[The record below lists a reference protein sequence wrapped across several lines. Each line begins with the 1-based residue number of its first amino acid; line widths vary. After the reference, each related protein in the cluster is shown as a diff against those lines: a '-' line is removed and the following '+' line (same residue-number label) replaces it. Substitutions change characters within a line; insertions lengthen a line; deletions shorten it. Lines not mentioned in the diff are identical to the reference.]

1 MSIKTFRIRGSGNVY
16 ILLIII
22 IPNCCKYAIGKI
34 KNITSWSIRC
44 TKEVFLLGNLL
55 YDEQP
60 IVVDRTLAKLLGLN
74 EAIIL
79 QQIHYWL
86 KINEKKKQNFY
97 DGRYWTYNSAKE
109 WQENDF
115 AFWSLK
121 TIQRTFSNLEDQNI
135 LIVGNYNPD
144 RRDRTKWYSIDYD
157 KLDLLVKEYQDQM
170 QKDKMT
176 KCNSSECPNANSQ
189 VDLMHE
195 DNLGQPLPETTTEI
209 STETILSDQMEFD
222 SIDDLIKH
230 YSAKYN
236 LPYERVL
243 QVYDRIIPQYKAGN
257 VKKFTP
263 YFEAA
268 LEQEK
273 RDYERN
279 KFIDRG

>member
-1 MSIKTFRIRGSGNVY
+1 MS
-16 ILLIII
+16 
-22 IPNCCKYAIGKI
+22 
-34 KNITSWSIRC
+34 
-44 TKEVFLLGNLL
+44 NLL

-60 IVVDRTLAKLLGLN
+60 IVIDRTLSKLLGLN
-74 EAIIL
+74 EAIVL

-115 AFWSLK
+115 EFWSLK
-121 TIQRTFSNLEDQNI
+121 TIQRTFSNLEDQGI

-144 RRDRTKWYSIDYD
+144 RRDRTKWYSINYD
-157 KLDLLVKEYQDQM
+157 KLDQLVKEYYVQM

-176 KCNSSECPNANSQ
+176 KCNSSDCPNANSQ
-189 VDLMHE
+189 IDSMHK
-195 DNLGQPLPETTTEI
+195 DKLGQPLPEISTEI
-209 STETILSDQMEFD
+209 STENNQSYLMEFD
-222 SIDDLIKH
+222 SIDSMIHFYKD
-230 YSAKYN
+230 KYN

-273 RDYERN
+273 KDYEHN
-279 KFIDRG
+279 KFIY